1 MKPRILFLIVSL
13 VICVSSIALIM
24 IKGSPVDKVSLDSVA
39 EVGEGILNSISRVGR
54 MATSVNDK
62 EEMDLG
68 NNIHEKL
75 MANRIAKGIKDT
87 PLEKYVNDVGNKIVQ
102 NVKRKD
108 IRYKFHI
115 VEGYYPNACS
125 LPGGHV
131 YITVGLLMSLKT
143 EAELAAIL
151 AHEVV
156 HVDAK
161 HCIGIIQY
169 KLAAGGSIS
178 GNMAGLV
185 DVGYQSFFRPGYSEY
200 QETEADLGATYLLQK
215 AGYHPYGIVYAFER
229 TNKEELKHGYEN
241 TSATPI
247 GDTLKATG
255 GLIVRYFA
263 SHPAALE
270 RIDNI
275 KKYITDN
282 KLISDKDVFY
292 IGEKNFKERIPFSQ
306 KQYSE
311 EFKKDYPIL
320 DEEPKENVQIK
331 KEENAEKKENAEKD
345 EKAVKEVTVKEVYTT
360 YGRIA
365 SGMSMLYIET
375 LLPEKSRA
383 FKDETRVGYKDI
395 SVYDFDNKGKN
406 YKAGIW
412 IELEKNIVKEIR
424 LYKQ

>member
-13 VICVSSIALIM
+13 AICVSSIALIM
-24 IKGSPVDKVSLDSVA
+24 IKGSPIDKVSLDSVA
-39 EVGEGILNSISRVGR
+39 EVGEGILNSVHKVGSVV
-54 MATSVNDK
+54 TSVSDK
-62 EEMDLG
+62 EEMEAGDKM
-68 NNIHEKL
+68 HEKL
-75 MANRIAKGIKDT
+75 MANQIAKGIKDT
-87 PLEKYVNDVGNKIVQ
+87 PLEKYINGVGNAIAQ

-108 IRYKFHI
+108 IKYKFHV
-115 VEGYYPNACS
+115 VEGTYPDACS
-125 LPGGHV
+125 LPGGHI
-131 YITVGLLMSLKT
+131 YITVGLISSLKT

-169 KLAAGGSIS
+169 RLAADKSFAGG
-178 GNMAGLV
+178 MEGLV
-185 DVGYQSFFRPGYSEY
+185 DAGYQSFFRTGYSKA
-200 QETEADLGATYLLQK
+200 QEMEADLGATYLLKK

-247 GDTLKATG
+247 GDTIKATG
-255 GLIVRYFA
+255 GLIMRYFA

-292 IGEKNFKERIPFSQ
+292 VGERNFKERISFSQ

-311 EFKKDYPIL
+311 EFKKIIPCL
-320 DEEPKENVQIK
+320 V
-331 KEENAEKKENAEKD
+331 
-345 EKAVKEVTVKEVYTT
+345 
-360 YGRIA
+360 
-365 SGMSMLYIET
+365 
-375 LLPEKSRA
+375 KSRKRA
-383 FKDETRVGYKDI
+383 FIQKKKKMPRKKI
-395 SVYDFDNKGKN
+395 
-406 YKAGIW
+406 I
-412 IELEKNIVKEIR
+412 
-424 LYKQ
+424 